1 MEMEERN
8 RQKTFVYPQNIFEKL
23 EFDQVLNA
31 IKENCNSPLGLQ
43 QVDAIKPIADKVQIE
58 TWLKQVTEFKLLLEN
73 KEPFPTINY
82 HELSAEIDRL
92 KLDGAVLST
101 EELFRI
107 YQFLKTVN
115 QLFHFFEKRMELY
128 PTLFKILAPY
138 SFNKPLINAIKDV
151 VDDDGKIRST
161 ASPELQKIRK
171 QSNTKYQEADR
182 RFKSIVKQYAN
193 YGYLTEDRESI
204 RAGRRV
210 LSVLAEYKRKVPGL
224 ILDESATGRTT
235 FIEPEVV
242 MQINND
248 LMELQQAEKR
258 EVYKILKKITL
269 TVRPH
274 ISYLQLF
281 QGLVGEFDFIYAK
294 AIFATK
300 QDAIAP
306 EITSDKRI
314 FLINAFHP
322 VLMMINKGK
331 KKPVVPL
338 TIELTENERFM
349 VISGPNAGGKSVAL
363 KTIGLMQLMVQC
375 GFLVPVVEGS
385 STIIFRQLFVDIGDE
400 QSLENDLSTYS
411 SRLTN
416 MKHFCQ
422 FADAKTLVLIDELGS
437 GTDPSVGG
445 AIGEAVIERLFQKLA
460 FGVFTSHFSNLKIWA
475 GKTEGVQNGA
485 MKFDQQNLKPTYILT
500 TGKPGSS
507 YAFELAQKI
516 GLHPKLIE
524 RSKQKMDQGIRK
536 FDELL
541 NKMEA
546 EKQQLALRE
555 SELQQK
561 QAKADRLIKDYE
573 IKREKLLKNKQKI
586 KEEYHQ
592 KATSSLNELNKKFE
606 HLIKNW
612 KEDKANK
619 EVIRTFKEEVVKE
632 KQKITTDTEKLKN
645 QIHEA
650 SSKGKATIEVGSK
663 VKLLNSSEI
672 GEVLKL
678 KDEIAT
684 IQFGL
689 LKMKVKLN
697 EIVLIENYKKQNIDN
712 SYTQKMQI
720 VKAASEFNHTIDIR
734 GKRNEEAIVEV
745 ERFIDRALMFNTDQV
760 KILHGKG
767 TGVLRQSVRRIL
779 KNIKAVSG
787 YKDELPEFGGDGITI
802 VEFG

>member
-1 MEMEERN
+1 MEMEMRN
-8 RQKTFVYPQNIFEKL
+8 RQKAFVYPQNIFEKL

-31 IKENCNSPLGLQ
+31 VKENCNSQLGIQ
-43 QVDAIKPIADKVQIE
+43 QVNAVKPVADKEQIE

-73 KEPFPTINY
+73 KETFPTVNY
-82 HELSAEIDRL
+82 HELSAEIERL
-92 KLDGAVLST
+92 KLEGSVLST

-138 SFNKPLINAIKDV
+138 SFNKTLINAIKDV
-151 VDDDGKIRST
+151 IDDDGKIRAN

-171 QSNTKYQEADR
+171 QSNAKYQEADR
-182 RFKSIVKQYAN
+182 KFKTIVRQYAN
-193 YGYLTEDRESI
+193 YGYLTDDRESV
-204 RAGRRV
+204 RGGRRV
-210 LSVLAEYKRKVPGL
+210 LSVFSEHKRKVPGL
-224 ILDESATGRTT
+224 ILDESATGRTS

-258 EVYKILKKITL
+258 EVYKILKKITI
-269 TVRPH
+269 TIRPH
-274 ISYLQLF
+274 ISYLKLF
-281 QGLVGEFDFIYAK
+281 QNLVGEFDFIYAK

-300 QDAIAP
+300 QDAIAL
-306 EITSDKRI
+306 EITTEKRI
-314 FLINAFHP
+314 FLIDAFHP
-322 VLMMINKGK
+322 VLMMINKSK
-331 KKPVVPL
+331 RKPVVPL

-349 VISGPNAGGKSVAL
+349 LISGPNAGGKSVAL
-363 KTIGLMQLMVQC
+363 KTIGLTQLMVQC
-375 GFLVPVVEGS
+375 GFLVPVVAGS
-385 STIIFRQLFVDIGDE
+385 STTIFRQLFVDIGDE

-422 FADAKTLVLIDELGS
+422 FADAKSLVLIDELGS

-445 AIGEAVIERLFQKLA
+445 AIGEAVVERLYNKLV

-485 MKFDQQNLKPTYILT
+485 MKFDQQHLKPTYILT

-524 RSKQKMDQGIRK
+524 SSKQKMDQGILK

-546 EKQQLALRE
+546 EKQQLIARE
-555 SELQQK
+555 SELQKK
-561 QAKADRLIKDYE
+561 QTKAERLIKDYE
-573 IKREKLLKNKQKI
+573 VKREKLLKNKQQI
-586 KEEYHQ
+586 QEEYQQ
-592 KATSSLNELNKKFE
+592 KATNDLKELNRKFE
-606 HLIKNW
+606 HLIKTW

-619 EVIRTFKEEVVKE
+619 KILRTFKEEVVKE
-632 KQKITTDTEKLKN
+632 KKQITADVEQLKN
-645 QIHEA
+645 KIYTA
-650 SSKGKATIEVGSK
+650 NSKGKATVEVGSK
-663 VKLLNSSEI
+663 VKLLKGNEVGQVLEI
-672 GEVLKL
+672 R
-678 KDEIAT
+678 DEMAVT
-684 IQFGL
+684 QFGL

-697 EIVLIENYKKQNIDN
+697 EIVLVENHQKNKVD
-712 SYTQKMQI
+712 SGFGQKMQL
-720 VKAASEFNHTIDIR
+720 VKGASEFNHTIDIR
-734 GKRNEEAIVEV
+734 GKRHEEAIIEV

-779 KNIKAVSG
+779 KTINAVAS
-787 YKDELPEFGGDGITI
+787 YKSELPEFGGDGITI

>member
-1 MEMEERN
+1 MEMERRN
-8 RQKTFVYPQNIFEKL
+8 RQKAFVYPQNIFEKL
-23 EFDQVLNA
+23 EFDQVLSA
-31 IKENCNSPLGLQ
+31 VRENCNSPLGMQ
-43 QVDAIKPIADKVQIE
+43 QLDAIKPVADKDQIE

-73 KEPFPTINY
+73 NEAFPTVNY

-92 KLDGAVLST
+92 KLNGAVLST

-115 QLFHFFEKRMELY
+115 QIFHFFEKRMELY
-128 PTLFKILAPY
+128 PTLFKILAEY
-138 SFNKPLINAIKDV
+138 SFNKPLINAIKDII
-151 VDDDGKIRST
+151 DDDGKIRSN
-161 ASPELQKIRK
+161 ASTELQKIRK
-171 QSNTKYQEADR
+171 LSNAKYQEADR
-182 RFKSIVKQYAN
+182 KFKTIVRQYAN
-193 YGYLTEDRESI
+193 YGYLTDDRESV

-210 LSVLAEYKRKVPGL
+210 LSVLSEHKRKVPGL

-235 FIEPEVV
+235 FIEPELV

-258 EVYKILKKITL
+258 EVYKILKNITL
-269 TVRPH
+269 TIRPH

-281 QGLVGEFDFIYAK
+281 QTLVGEFDFIYAK
-294 AIFATK
+294 ALFAAK

-306 EITSDKRI
+306 EITTDKRV

-322 VLMMINKGK
+322 VLMMINKSK
-331 KKPVVPL
+331 RKPVIPL

-349 VISGPNAGGKSVAL
+349 LISGPNAGGKSVAL
-363 KTIGLMQLMVQC
+363 KTIGLMQIMVQC
-375 GFLVPVVEGS
+375 GFLIPVVDGS
-385 STIIFRQLFVDIGDE
+385 STTIFRQLFVDIGDE

-445 AIGEAVIERLFQKLA
+445 PIGEAVIERLFSKQA
-460 FGVFTSHFSNLKIWA
+460 FGVFTTHFSNLKIWA

-485 MKFDQQNLKPTYILT
+485 MRFDQQNLQPTYILT

-524 RSKQKMDQGIRK
+524 SSKQKMDQGILK

-546 EKQQLALRE
+546 EKQQLAIRE
-555 SELQQK
+555 KELQHK

-573 IKREKLLKNKQKI
+573 VKREKLLKNKQQI
-586 KEEYHQ
+586 QEEYQQ
-592 KATSSLNELNKKFE
+592 KATNNLNQLNKKFE
-606 HLIKNW
+606 NLIKTW

-619 EVIRTFKEEVVKE
+619 KVIRTFKEEVVGE
-632 KQKITTDTEKLKN
+632 KKKITTDVEQLKN
-645 QIHEA
+645 QIHQA
-650 SSKGKATIEVGSK
+650 SSKGKPTIEVGSK
-663 VKLLNSSEI
+663 VKLLKGTEVGQVLEI
-672 GEVLKL
+672 REELAVV
-678 KDEIAT
+678 
-684 IQFGL
+684 QFGL

-697 EIVLIENYKKQNIDN
+697 EIVLIENHQKQNVDN
-712 SYTQKMQI
+712 GFNQKMQI
-720 VKAASEFNHTIDIR
+720 VKAASEFKHTIDIR
-734 GKRNEEAIVEV
+734 GKRHEEAIMEV
-745 ERFIDRALMFNTDQV
+745 ERFIDRALMYNTDQV

-779 KNIKAVSG
+779 KNIRAVSS
-787 YKDELPEFGGDGITI
+787 YKSELPEFGGDGITI
-802 VEFG
+802 VEFA